1 LETRDNEKG
10 SYSRTVGMNGKNVH
24 LCSHRGCDMKS
35 SFTDM
40 EGKLFSM
47 RTVAPGKSNC
57 LRRGG
62 RKNKIVLVHSYGGGP
77 EKRNYSRTGRES

>member
-1 LETRDNEKG
+1 
-10 SYSRTVGMNGKNVH
+10 
-24 LCSHRGCDMKS
+24 MKS